1 MIAGLFARAPRL
13 AVLVAGALLA
23 TAGLTFAASSTLTAQ
38 PTTPQESTSELPP
51 LVVPDVRH
59 QAYVFAKGML
69 EQGGFAW
76 RVEGSVRGY
85 SANLVA
91 SQTPA
96 PGSKLTANGAP
107 TIVLHLQR
115 NAGYA
120 QQGTPEDKSP
130 YAGSPARKFGV
141 ARPVKA
147 NVKAKTKTKTKPVA
161 VPAAPKAKA
170 TKTIAAAAKPKAAAK
185 KPAATR
191 APAFVVPGAPKEP
204 LDEMTLAARAT
215 KLNAW
220 VSAHPKRTAAA
231 VDHWLY
237 QHNWIV
243 SGAKFGWSHGAES
256 LRTLVAV
263 DKRVQTLWGVGG
275 DSETVARKALTDVK
289 ALSK

>member
-1 MIAGLFARAPRL
+1 MTAGLFARAPRL
-13 AVLVAGALLA
+13 AVLVAVALLT
-23 TAGLTFAASSTLTAQ
+23 TAGLTFAASSTLSAS
-38 PTTPQESTSELPP
+38 PTTPPETTSELPP

-91 SQTPA
+91 AQTPA
-96 PGSKLTANGAP
+96 PGTKLSAGGAP
-107 TIVLHLQR
+107 TIVLRLER

-130 YAGSPARKFGV
+130 YAGVPARRFG
-141 ARPVKA
+141 APPPVKTK
-147 NVKAKTKTKTKPVA
+147 VKAKTKTVTA
-161 VPAAPKAKA
+161 PAAPKAKA
-170 TKTIAAAAKPKAAAK
+170 TKQIATAKKPKAVAK

-191 APAFVVPGAPKEP
+191 KPAFVVPGAPKEP
-204 LDEMTLAARAT
+204 LDEMTLAARAA

-220 VSAHPKRTAAA
+220 VSAHPKRTAAG

-243 SGAKFGWSHGAES
+243 SGAEFGWSHGAEA

-263 DKRVQTLWGVGG
+263 DKRVQTLWGVGA
-275 DSETVARKALTDVK
+275 DSEAVARKALTNVK
-289 ALSK
+289 ALSH

>member
-1 MIAGLFARAPRL
+1 MTAGLFARGPRL
-13 AVLVAGALLA
+13 AVLVAVALLT
-23 TAGLTFAASSTLTAQ
+23 TAGLTFAASSTLSAS
-38 PTTPQESTSELPP
+38 PTTPPETTSELPP

-91 SQTPA
+91 AQTPA
-96 PGSKLTANGAP
+96 PGTKLSAGGAP
-107 TIVLHLQR
+107 TVVLRLQR

-130 YAGSPARKFGV
+130 YAGVPARRFGAV
-141 ARPVKA
+141 PPVKSK
-147 NVKAKTKTKTKPVA
+147 VKAKTKTVTA
-161 VPAAPKAKA
+161 PAAPKAKP
-170 TKTIAAAAKPKAAAK
+170 TKTIAAAKKPKAVVK

-191 APAFVVPGAPKEP
+191 RPAFVVRGAPKEP

-220 VSAHPKRTAAA
+220 VSAHPKRTPAA

-243 SGAKFGWSHGAES
+243 SGAKFGWSHGAEA

-275 DSETVARKALTDVK
+275 DSEDVARKALVDVK
-289 ALSK
+289 ALSH

>member
-1 MIAGLFARAPRL
+1 MTAGLFARAPRL
-13 AVLVAGALLA
+13 AVLVVAALLA
-23 TAGLTFAASSTLTAQ
+23 TAGLTFAASSTLTAS
-38 PTTPQESTSELPP
+38 PTTSPETTSELPP

-76 RVEGSVRGY
+76 RVEGAVHGY

-96 PGSKLTANGAP
+96 PGSKLVANGAP
-107 TIVLHLQR
+107 TIVLRLQQ

-130 YAGSPARKFGV
+130 YAGVAARKFGV
-141 ARPVKA
+141 AAPPA
-147 NVKAKTKTKTKPVA
+147 KAKAKAKPKI
-161 VPAAPKAKA
+161 AAPKAKP
-170 TKTIAAAAKPKAAAK
+170 TKTIAAAKKTKIAAK
-185 KPAATR
+185 KPASTR
-191 APAFVVPGAPKEP
+191 TPAFVVAGAPAEP

-220 VSAHPKRTAAA
+220 VSAHPKRTPAA

-263 DKRVQTLWGVGG
+263 DERVQKLWGVGK
-275 DSETVARKALTDVK
+275 DSEAVARKALIDVK
-289 ALSK
+289 ASSR

>member
-1 MIAGLFARAPRL
+1 MTAGLFARAPRL
-13 AVLVAGALLA
+13 AVLVAVALLT
-23 TAGLTFAASSTLTAQ
+23 TAGLTFAASSTLSAS
-38 PTTPQESTSELPP
+38 PTTPPEATSELPP

-91 SQTPA
+91 AQTPA
-96 PGSKLTANGAP
+96 PGTKLSAGGAP
-107 TIVLHLQR
+107 TIVLRLQR

-130 YAGSPARKFGV
+130 YAGVPARRFGAPPP
-141 ARPVKA
+141 ARAK
-147 NVKAKTKTKTKPVA
+147 VKAKTKTVTA
-161 VPAAPKAKA
+161 PAAPKAKA
-170 TKTIAAAAKPKAAAK
+170 TKTIARAQKPKAAAK

-191 APAFVVPGAPKEP
+191 KPAFVVPGAPKEP
-204 LDEMTLAARAT
+204 LDEMTLAARAA
-215 KLNAW
+215 KLDAW
-220 VSAHPKRTAAA
+220 VSALPKRTAAG

-243 SGAKFGWSHGAES
+243 SGAEFGWSHGAEA

-275 DSETVARKALTDVK
+275 DSEDVARKALANVK
-289 ALSK
+289 ALSH

>member
-1 MIAGLFARAPRL
+1 MTAGLFARAPRL
-13 AVLVAGALLA
+13 AVLVAVALLT
-23 TAGLTFAASSTLTAQ
+23 TAGLTFAATSTLSAQ
-38 PTTPQESTSELPP
+38 PTTTPDTTSELPP

-91 SQTPA
+91 AQTPA
-96 PGSKLTANGAP
+96 PGTKLAANGAP

-130 YAGSPARKFGV
+130 YAGAPARKFGV
-141 ARPVKA
+141 AAPPVKT
-147 NVKAKTKTKTKPVA
+147 KAKPKVVA
-161 VPAAPKAKA
+161 APAAPKAKP
-170 TKTIAAAAKPKAAAK
+170 TKTVAGVKSKIVAK
-185 KPAATR
+185 KPAASR
-191 APAFVVPGAPKEP
+191 KPAFVVPGAPKEP

-220 VSAHPKRTAAA
+220 VTAHPKRTPAAL
-231 VDHWLY
+231 DHWLY

-275 DSETVARKALTDVK
+275 DSEKVARKALVDVK
-289 ALSK
+289 AKSR

>member
-1 MIAGLFARAPRL
+1 MTAGLFARAPRL
-13 AVLVAGALLA
+13 AVLVGTALLT
-23 TAGLTFAASSTLTAQ
+23 TAGLTFAASSTLSAP
-38 PTTPQESTSELPP
+38 PTTPPETTSELPP

-76 RVEGSVRGY
+76 RVEGAVRGY

-91 SQTPA
+91 SQTPG
-96 PGSKLTANGAP
+96 PGTKLSAGGAP
-107 TIVLHLQR
+107 TIVLRLQR

-120 QQGTPEDKSP
+120 QQGTPDDKSP
-130 YAGSPARKFGV
+130 YAGVPARRFG
-141 ARPVKA
+141 APPPAKA
-147 NVKAKTKTKTKPVA
+147 KVKAKTKTVTA
-161 VPAAPKAKA
+161 PAAPKAKA
-170 TKTIAAAAKPKAAAK
+170 TRTIATAKTPKAATK

-191 APAFVVPGAPKEP
+191 KPAFVVPGAPKEP

-243 SGAKFGWSHGAES
+243 SGAEFGWSHGAEA

-275 DSETVARKALTDVK
+275 DSEDVARKALTNVK
-289 ALSK
+289 ALSH